1 MNPFDTT
8 YNYIPF
14 DRIKETDYEPAM
26 MKGIEEEDQEIDKI
40 CGRLLM
46 QNHENVLAMQYML
59 LYPLLE
65 NNYNKFVQY
74 MHLVR
79 NEVPYS
85 QEFVSFEKY
94 LRKQ

>member
-1 MNPFDTT
+1 
-8 YNYIPF
+8 
-14 DRIKETDYEPAM
+14 
-26 MKGIEEEDQEIDKI
+26 MKHPLYGRLRRMRLNEDFLYSDHEIDKI

-65 NNYNKFVQY
+65 NNYGKFVQY
-74 MHLVR
+74 MRLVR
-79 NEVPYS
+79 DEVPYS
-85 QEFVSFEKY
+85 REYAYFEKY